1 MKCQYQNASHNS
13 VRSWLKCVTGIVFP
27 VSSHLLSDFGPVLR
41 CIFSC
46 FFYCITTNGAGT
58 GYPSGASEFI
68 SIFMRFVFLI
78 FCVVFCRSLFVP
90 LLSFFLLHIEL
101 SALRITSF
109 DYPFGILKL
118 FSILCR
124 KHIKGILKLI
134 LVICCMSWKLAIG
147 SINDIYETLT
157 QFLSMKLCKS
167 DIIHW

>member
-1 MKCQYQNASHNS
+1 MQA
-13 VRSWLKCVTGIVFP
+13 TIVCGP
-27 VSSHLLSDFGPVLR
+27 DLSVLR
-41 CIFSC
+41 VSFFLFLRISYRILDLFWGV
-46 FFYCITTNGAGT
+46 FFLVLFYCITTNGAGT

-101 SALRITSF
+101 SAIRITAF

-134 LVICCMSWKLAIG
+134 LVIFCMSWKLAIG
-147 SINDIYETLT
+147 SINDIYVTLT
-157 QFLSMKLCKS
+157 RFLSMKLCKS
-167 DIIHW
+167 DIISW